1 MRSHPEKSPAS
12 RVQAWARRAPLLLIV
27 FTIACALPFVSK
39 PTPTRW
45 SPSPTPSLPPTATPT
60 PQPQP
65 PALVEI
71 DPPVNAELPLNGPI
85 TLYFNQ
91 DMDRASVEAALN
103 SQMGPGLAFTWV
115 DNSTVIVYLSAPLQP
130 DTQLSLMVSDN
141 IRSAQGKPLLQPISL
156 NYRTAGF
163 LGLSLALPENGAMDV
178 DPTAA
183 VVAAFNRPIVALGAD
198 PASLP
203 QAFSL
208 EPAAE
213 GRGEWL
219 NTSTYAFYPMPALEG
234 GRQYTVH
241 INPDL
246 KSADGGPLKGETSW
260 SFTTSRPQLLSMEPT
275 SEIPWRIDAKV
286 VLHFNQPMDTASVEN
301 NFSLL
306 ASNGEA
312 IPGKAS
318 WSEEDTVFTFTP
330 DALLA
335 RGATYI
341 VSLNGQALGRGGA
354 PLGES
359 FNASIVTVA
368 PLQVVNTEPGAGA
381 LLDPTNN
388 LGLYFSAPIQDRE
401 VLQHV
406 SLEPAAPNLDYYWDE
421 SVYALRLRAA
431 FAPNTTYTLRV
442 SGLVDVWGGAMSQ
455 DFVHT
460 FTTSSF
466 QPNLN
471 LISATST
478 IFLTGQ
484 DRSLQVQA
492 VNLPSVPLSL
502 GALPLKDFL
511 ALNSPGG
518 YEMQE
523 SLQRRERQT
532 WVQSLDSPSEQMQV
546 TELYLSPERALLS
559 PGLYFLNFNF
569 AQESD
574 PSLRNIYSG
583 PFLLVVS
590 NLQLTFKAS
599 ATDALIWAV
608 DLRDNSPVA
617 DAPVVLYNE
626 KGDVLARGQT
636 DSQGVYQALYEPLE
650 SVYQTVTAVIGQPGD
665 DLFGLALS
673 SWTAGIEPWDFG
685 LHSGGNPPGLRAY
698 FYTDR
703 PIYRP
708 GQTVYFRAILRN
720 ANNGRY
726 TPPEIT
732 RLSVTITGEEGRV
745 LAEFELPVSGM
756 GTAHGEF
763 TLPDDATPGY
773 YSINTSL
780 DQNSY
785 LGFQVANY
793 RKPEINLQVGFTEEQ
808 IQAGDKLHATVQAR
822 YFYDAPAN
830 NLEAHWA
837 LYRSRTFFDLPGY
850 RVGKEDT
857 SWLEAFRY
865 PEWFGNFGELV
876 DEGQAETD
884 AEGSFALELPTQPA
898 DERYQYS
905 LEVTL
910 TDESGLPVSARS
922 SALVNPDDF
931 YIGIRPDAWVI
942 RAGEQAG
949 FDVLVVD
956 WRQNPMG
963 ADNLRAEFQ
972 KVVWR
977 RIDPPANQPYESPKF
992 EPQYT
997 PVGITDFAADAQG
1010 RARLAFTPT
1019 EPGTY
1024 LLDVYNLQAAPG
1036 KGARSQFLLWVSGAG
1051 QAVWPNLP
1059 NSRLRLVADRADYQP
1074 GDTAQIFIPNPFG
1087 KPVQALLT
1095 VERSV
1100 VIKHEILSVPA
1111 EGYNLSLPL
1120 PADYAPNVYLSV
1132 TLLGSDERGLPD
1144 FRQGYLNV
1152 PVAPLEQTLQVR
1164 LVSEPQRAAPG
1175 DAVTFDLQVTD
1186 SAGNPVQG
1194 EFSLAVVDLAVLA
1207 LAEPNSP
1214 DIVSAFY
1221 AEQPI
1226 GVRTSLALAA
1236 YNRRQMNLI
1245 AGLGGGG
1252 GAEAPQVAREDFP
1265 DTAYWNAEIVTDAN
1279 GRAQV
1284 HLNLPDTLTTWQ
1296 VETRG
1301 VTQDTRVGQA
1311 QTQVIATKELLI
1323 RPVTPRFFVVND
1335 HAQVSAVVQNNTDA
1349 EMQVEASLQASG
1361 LLLDEASRQTQQ
1373 VNVPAHGRARVEWW
1387 GVVQDVTSVDLIF
1400 SAQSGSYQDATR
1412 PTRGAL
1418 PVLRYFAPQTFRT
1431 SGVIDAAGE
1440 LTELV
1445 SLPRSFEAQ
1454 SGELNV
1460 ELSPSLAAAIS
1471 KALNALENQPFES
1484 AEQTLSSFLPNL
1496 ETYRTLQTFGVEDPG
1511 LKSRL
1516 DRTLNQGLLR
1526 LLARQNYDG
1535 GWGWWKG
1542 EESDA
1547 YVTSYVLFGLL
1558 RARQAGITVSQDTI
1572 QRAIDYLKQALPQNP
1587 EGRQP
1592 LQPWQWDRL
1601 AFQEYVL
1608 SEADAGSA
1616 QAIAQLI
1623 QERDQLSPWAQALL
1637 ALALQRQQPGASEA
1651 QTILSDLQSNAVRSA
1666 TGAYWEMRQDESGLL
1681 AAGMNMQTNLSNSA
1695 IVLFALAQRD
1705 PGSPLVADA
1714 VRYLM
1719 TNRSADGGWASTYSA
1734 AWTLLALNE
1743 VIQGTGELAGNFTF
1757 EAALNGN
1764 VIAQGKAAEAQQI
1777 TPVIAQTPLSRLY
1790 PDYPNPLTI
1799 RRDGGAGRLYYAV
1812 GLQVS
1817 RPVEDVT
1824 PLSQGI
1830 TIERAVYPFGD
1841 ACTPQPCQPFQFA
1854 KAGQKVTVRL
1864 TLTAPHD
1871 LYYLAVSDYIPAG
1884 AEILDTRLQTSQLGV
1899 DAEPEMQTIYNPRR
1913 PYSQGWGW
1921 WLFSTP
1927 QIYDDHI
1934 SWTIRHLPA
1943 GTYELTYTLVLL
1955 QPGEYRVLPARAW
1968 QLYFPE
1974 VQANSAGSVFEIRP

>member
-1 MRSHPEKSPAS
+1 MHSFPEKPPAP
-12 RVQAWARRAPLLLIV
+12 RFQTLARWAPLLLIIV
-27 FTIACALPFVSK
+27 AMACALPFASK

-91 DMDRASVEAALN
+91 DMDRASVEAALT
-103 SQMGPGLAFTWV
+103 SQMGAGLAFTWV

-141 IRSAQGKPLLQPISL
+141 VRSAQGKPLLQPISL

-163 LGLSLALPENGAMDV
+163 LGLSLNLPENGAVDV

-208 EPAAE
+208 EPAAQ

-219 NTSTYAFYPMPALEG
+219 NTSTYAFYPSPSLEG
-234 GRQYTVH
+234 GRQYTVRL
-241 INPDL
+241 NPEL

-260 SFTTSRPQLLSMEPT
+260 SFTTSRPQLLSLEPV
-275 SEIPWRIDAKV
+275 SEIPWRLDAQV

-306 ASNGEA
+306 GPNGDA
-312 IPGKAS
+312 VPGKAS

-330 DALLA
+330 NALLT
-335 RGATYI
+335 RGATYT
-341 VSLNGQALGRGGA
+341 VTLNGQAQGRGGA
-354 PLGES
+354 PLGET
-359 FNASIVTVA
+359 FNASVITVA
-368 PLQVVNTEPGAGA
+368 PLQVVNTEPGAGVP
-381 LLDPTNN
+381 LDPANN
-388 LGLYFSAPIQDRE
+388 LGLYFSAPIQEKE
-401 VLQHV
+401 VLQHI
-406 SLEPAAPNLDYYWDE
+406 SLEPAVSNLDYYWDE
-421 SVYALRLRAA
+421 SVYALHLRGA

-442 SGLVDVWGGAMSQ
+442 SGLMDVWGGAMSQ

-460 FTTSSF
+460 FTTSSLR
-466 QPNLN
+466 PNIN

-478 IFLTGQ
+478 IYLTAQ

-502 GALPLKDFL
+502 GALPLRDFL
-511 ALNSPGG
+511 ALNGPGG
-518 YEMQE
+518 YEMQDD
-523 SLQRRERQT
+523 LQRRERQS
-532 WVQSLDSPSEQMQV
+532 WVQALDSPSDRMQV
-546 TELYLSPERALLS
+546 AELYLSPDRAPLN

-569 AQESD
+569 SQAAD

-608 DLRDNSPVA
+608 DLRNNSPVA
-617 DAPVVLYNE
+617 NAPVILYNE
-626 KGDVLARGQT
+626 KGDILAQGQT
-636 DSQGVYQALYEPLE
+636 DSQGIYQATYNPLE
-650 SVYQTVTAVIGQPGD
+650 SVYQTVTAVVGQPGE

-685 LHSGGNPPGLRAY
+685 LRGGGNPPGLRAY

-720 ANNGRY
+720 ASNGRY
-726 TPPEIT
+726 TPPGIA
-732 RLSVTITGEEGRV
+732 RLPVTIGGDDGRT

-756 GTAHGEF
+756 GTAHGQF
-763 TLPDDATPGY
+763 VLPDDATPGY
-773 YSINTSL
+773 YSLHTSL
-780 DQNSY
+780 DMNSY

-793 RKPEINLQVGFTEEQ
+793 RKPEINLQVSFTEEQ
-808 IQAGDKLHATVQAR
+808 VQAGDKLKATVQAR

-837 LYRSRTFFDLPGY
+837 LYRTRAFFDLPGF

-857 SWLEAFRY
+857 SWLDAFRY
-865 PEWFGNFGELV
+865 PEWFTNLGELV
-876 DEGQAETD
+876 DEGQASTD
-884 AEGSFALELPTQPA
+884 AEGLFSLEFPTQPT

-922 SALVNPDDF
+922 NALVNPDAF
-931 YIGIRPDAWVI
+931 YIGIRPDAWVG

-949 FDVLVVD
+949 FDIQVVD
-956 WRQNPMG
+956 WQQNPTE
-963 ADNLRAEFQ
+963 ASSLRAEFQ

-977 RIDPPANQPYESPKF
+977 RIDPPASEPYESPKF

-997 PVGITDFAADAQG
+997 PAGSTDFAADAQG

-1024 LLDVYNLQAAPG
+1024 LLDVYHLQAAQS
-1036 KGARSQFLLWVSGAG
+1036 KGARSQFLLWVGGAG
-1051 QAVWPNLP
+1051 QAIWPNLP
-1059 NSRLRLVADRADYQP
+1059 NSRLRLVADQASYQP
-1074 GDTAQIFIPNPFG
+1074 GDTAQVFIPNPFG
-1087 KPVQALLT
+1087 KTVPALLT
-1095 VERSV
+1095 IERSV
-1100 VIKHEILSVPA
+1100 VMKHEILSIPA

-1132 TLLGSDERGLPD
+1132 TLLSGDEPGAPD
-1144 FRQGYLNV
+1144 FRQGYLNI
-1152 PVAPLEQTLQVR
+1152 PVAPLEQILQVR

-1194 EFSLAVVDLAVLA
+1194 EFSLSVVDLAVLA

-1236 YNRRQMNLI
+1236 YNRRQMNLA
-1245 AGLGGGG
+1245 AGMGGGG
-1252 GAEAPQVAREDFP
+1252 GAEAPQVARENFP
-1265 DTAYWNAEIVTDAN
+1265 DTAYWNAEIITDAD

-1311 QTQVIATKELLI
+1311 RTQVIATKELLI

-1335 HAQVSAVVQNNTDA
+1335 HAQISAVVQNNTDLA
-1349 EMQVEASLQASG
+1349 MRVEVSLQSNG
-1361 LLLDEASRQTQQ
+1361 LLLDDVSRQTQQ
-1373 VNVPAHGRARVEWW
+1373 VDVPARGRARLEWW
-1387 GVVQDVTSVDLIF
+1387 GVVQDVASVDLIF
-1400 SAQSGSYQDATR
+1400 SAQSGSYQDAAR
-1412 PTRGAL
+1412 PALGAL
-1418 PVLRYFAPQTFRT
+1418 PVLRYIAPQTFRT
-1431 SGVIDAAGE
+1431 SGVLDAAGE

-1445 SLPRSFEAQ
+1445 SLPRSFDAQ
-1454 SGELNV
+1454 NGELDI
-1460 ELSPSLAAAIS
+1460 ELSPSLAAAMS
-1471 KALNALENQPFES
+1471 KSLDALETQPYES

-1496 ETYRTLQTFGVEDPG
+1496 ETYRTLQTFGIEDPG

-1558 RARQAGITVSQDTI
+1558 RTRQAGITVSQDTI
-1572 QRAIDYLKQALPQNP
+1572 QRAIDYLKEAKPQSSD
-1587 EGRQP
+1587 GGQP

-1608 SEADAGSA
+1608 SEADAGDA
-1616 QAIAQLI
+1616 EAIAQLI

-1666 TGAYWEMRQDESGLL
+1666 TGAYWEMRQDESALL

-1719 TNRSADGGWASTYSA
+1719 ANRSADGGWASTYSA

-1757 EAALNGN
+1757 DAALNGN
-1764 VIAQGKAAEAQQI
+1764 VIAQGKAAQAQQI
-1777 TPVIAQTPLSRLY
+1777 TPVIAQAPLNRLY

-1817 RPVEDVT
+1817 RPVEEVT
-1824 PLSQGI
+1824 PLSQGMSL
-1830 TIERAVYPFGD
+1830 ERSVYPFGETC
-1841 ACTPQPCQPFQFA
+1841 APEPCKPIQSA

-1884 AEILDTRLQTSQLGV
+1884 AEILDTRLQTSQLGL
-1899 DAEPEMQTIYNPRR
+1899 DAEPELQTIYDPRR
-1913 PYSQGWGW
+1913 PYSRGWGW
-1921 WLFSTP
+1921 WLFNAP

-1955 QPGEYRVLPARAW
+1955 QPGEYRALPARAW